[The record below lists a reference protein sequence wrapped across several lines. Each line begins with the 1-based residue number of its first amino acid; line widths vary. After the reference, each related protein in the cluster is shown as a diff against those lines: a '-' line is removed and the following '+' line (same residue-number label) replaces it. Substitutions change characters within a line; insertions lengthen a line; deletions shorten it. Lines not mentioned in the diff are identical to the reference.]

1 MPWRHAFLPQGTTS
15 QTAKD
20 YEVDRI
26 GLPRLVLVA
35 PDGKV
40 TAVQPDLSPELLDH
54 TLGYYLGTSVWPVMG
69 SKILAPPTSKTAKS
83 SKTPPCVTV
92 HAAYKDFVTLWKGGV
107 YAMLQC
113 VRVVNR
119 PSKVKMRGPFSGSE
133 STA

>member
-40 TAVQPDLSPELLDH
+40 AAVQPDLSPELIDQ
-54 TLGYYLGTSVWPVMG
+54 GCEY
-69 SKILAPPTSKTAKS
+69 AKTAVAGAS
-83 SKTPPCVTV
+83 SSPTDSLRNQAISRFDCWSLRRDVMPITRGSLVPVL
-92 HAAYKDFVTLWKGGV
+92 AYNFGG
-107 YAMLQC
+107 
-113 VRVVNR
+113 
-119 PSKVKMRGPFSGSE
+119 
-133 STA
+133 

>member
-1 MPWRHAFLPQGTTS
+1 MGFTIVSISLDETPDKVVSFRKTCWSMPWRHAFLPQGTTS

-54 TLGYYLGTSVWPVMG
+54 TLGYYVG
-69 SKILAPPTSKTAKS
+69 PP
-83 SKTPPCVTV
+83 
-92 HAAYKDFVTLWKGGV
+92 
-107 YAMLQC
+107 
-113 VRVVNR
+113 
-119 PSKVKMRGPFSGSE
+119 SGR
-133 STA
+133 